1 MSELPEKR
9 RLGLVEITL
18 WTLSV
23 IAILYVGSFA
33 LLICD
38 NFVFKGQLIEGP
50 LRKFSPAL
58 HTQVGQVLRVVYG
71 PLLWVLQRLNVG
83 F

>member
-83 F
+83 L

>member
-33 LLICD
+33 MLICD
-38 NFVFKGQLIEGP
+38 NFVFKGQFIEAP
-50 LRKFSPAL
+50 LRKFSPEL
-58 HTQVGQVLRVVYG
+58 HTQVGKILRVVYG
-71 PLLWVLQRLNVG
+71 PLLWILQWLNVG
-83 F
+83 M